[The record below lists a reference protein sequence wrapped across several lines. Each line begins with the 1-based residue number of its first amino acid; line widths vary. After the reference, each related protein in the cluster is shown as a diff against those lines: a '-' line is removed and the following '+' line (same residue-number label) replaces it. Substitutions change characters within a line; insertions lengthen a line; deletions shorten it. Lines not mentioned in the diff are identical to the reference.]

1 MILTIVVIA
10 AALLGVFAVVSSWA
24 VVAIE
29 RANPPKG
36 RFIEVDGGRL
46 HVVELGAVDAPA
58 VVLLHGASGN
68 LGDMRVALGDVLA
81 ARYRVILI
89 DRPGHGWSERHGGRA
104 DASPARQAA
113 LLHRALE
120 KMDVR
125 RAIVVGHS
133 WSGALATAFALDH
146 PQAVAGL
153 VLLAPVT
160 HPWPGGVAW
169 YHHVVTTPLVGPLF
183 ARTFAYPIG
192 KILIGPGV
200 RSVFEPQQVPAD
212 YLTKAGSELI
222 LRPAELTANA
232 EDILDLKAFVTAQAP
247 RYAAILAPTV
257 IIAGDIDETVSTKIH
272 ARTIAAV
279 LPRARLIVLP
289 GVGHMVQ
296 FAATKPIVEAIADLA
311 DQSKRNR

>member
-46 HVVELGAVDAPA
+46 HVVELGAADAPA

-120 KMDVR
+120 KWTCGAR
-125 RAIVVGHS
+125 S
-133 WSGALATAFALDH
+133 WSDIRGPARSRQPLRSTIRRLS
-146 PQAVAGL
+146 
-153 VLLAPVT
+153 PV
-160 HPWPGGVAW
+160 W
-169 YHHVVTTPLVGPLF
+169 F
-183 ARTFAYPIG
+183 C
-192 KILIGPGV
+192 
-200 RSVFEPQQVPAD
+200 S
-212 YLTKAGSELI
+212 
-222 LRPAELTANA
+222 LR
-232 EDILDLKAFVTAQAP
+232 
-247 RYAAILAPTV
+247 
-257 IIAGDIDETVSTKIH
+257 
-272 ARTIAAV
+272 
-279 LPRARLIVLP
+279 
-289 GVGHMVQ
+289 
-296 FAATKPIVEAIADLA
+296 
-311 DQSKRNR
+311 